1 MIFVYIIKNTASEEN
16 TMKKMKTEKRL
27 IWIQALLV
35 ITCIIIYLTTK
46 ILITLALA
54 FIALLGVGF
63 QFLRYQN
70 AKKEFD
76 QN

>member
-16 TMKKMKTEKRL
+16 IMKKMKTEKRL

-63 QFLRYQN
+63 QFLRYHN